1 MRKSGRRREK
11 EDILEGG
18 RGRWKSEGKRAERAS
33 ARIGGPRQL
42 RSMWSSLQLQ
52 AVGGLGG
59 YTKLRR

>member
-42 RSMWSSLQLQ
+42 RSM
-52 AVGGLGG
+52 
-59 YTKLRR
+59 